1 MRTLHSVQ
9 MTRGITKTP
18 RPPRYNPDFVFPDKL
33 SPYYEVLNTKT
44 RELMVGGPAGTAKTH
59 HCVMKGHK
67 LACIYP
73 KSVGVFIR
81 KVKESIKRTII
92 PTYYDVLGYNPMQ
105 GKTDFVLGFG
115 NTQPSE
121 FQYANGSQIFLI
133 GLNDPKQLD
142 SVQADWF
149 YVNQAEELEESDWE
163 IITTRNRGNNMPYRI
178 VFGDCNPSHPLHFL
192 CPYED
197 NENRRQRIHYVPTRH
212 EDNPAFYCDGEWTVF
227 GDEYVN
233 EDLETLTGLNYDR
246 YRLGL
251 WRAPEGAVF
260 VIEKCHI
267 LPYLPWDREEGDPH
281 YEPIEAYA
289 FYRGMDF
296 GMHPSPSVN
305 LWLVEH
311 KQTKD
316 LIVAKEWRR
325 LNVDTIDMAAEVQRN
340 DFPRPVEGTI
350 TDNDENIKS
359 ILAREGIHTTP
370 TKKGRDSIKAGL
382 DLIQSKLENTRK
394 GKSDGLYFYSQLE
407 CGRDLTLEQE
417 KRPTNVIQEMRL
429 LVWHTEKEEPTGE
442 DHGIDVLRYYYLWR
456 DGAINVPFFGEVL
469 KTNKRPPALI

>member
-1 MRTLHSVQ
+1 
-9 MTRGITKTP
+9 MTKGITETP

-81 KVKESIKRTII
+81 KVKESIKRTVI
-92 PTYYDVLGYNPMQ
+92 PTYYDVLGYNPQ
-105 GKTDFVLGFG
+105 TNPQFVKGFG
-115 NTQPSE
+115 NTQPTE
-121 FQYANGSQIFLI
+121 FHYSNGSFVFLV

-142 SVQADWF
+142 SLQADWF

-163 IITTRNRGNNMPYRI
+163 IITTRNRGKNMPYRI

-197 NENRRQRIHYVPTRH
+197 NENRRQRIHYVATKH
-212 EDNPAFYCDGEWTVF
+212 EHNPAFYRDGEWTAF
-227 GDEYVN
+227 GNEYVN

-260 VIEKCHI
+260 VIDKCHI
-267 LPYLPWDREEGDPH
+267 IPILPWDQEEGDPH
-281 YEPIEAYA
+281 HEPIEAYN
-289 FYRGMDF
+289 FYRAMDF
-296 GMHPSPSVN
+296 GMHPSPSVC
-305 LWLVEH
+305 LWFAEH

-316 LIVAKEWRR
+316 TILAKEWRR
-325 LNVDTIDMAAEVQRN
+325 LNVDTIDMAAEVLKN
-340 DFPRPVEGTI
+340 DFPRPVEATI
-350 TDNDENIKS
+350 IDNDENIRS
-359 ILAREGIHTTP
+359 ILARHGIQATS
-370 TKKGRDSIKAGL
+370 TKKGPDSIKAGL
-382 DLIQSKLENTRK
+382 DLIESKLENARK
-394 GKSDGLYFYSQLE
+394 GRGDGLYFYSQLE
-407 CGRDLTLEQE
+407 CGRDLVLEEQ
-417 KRPTNVIQEMRL
+417 KRPTNTIQEFRL
-429 LVWHTEKEEPTGE
+429 LAWHAEKQETVGE
-442 DHGIDVLRYYYLWR
+442 DHGIDPTRYHYLWR
-456 DGAINVPFFGEVL
+456 DTGVQPVFFGEVI
-469 KTNKRPPALI
+469 KRDRPSALI